1 MAQITPA
8 HRSLAHP
15 ALGSPLRSPL
25 RWVAALTLVVSAAVH
40 IPVTP
45 EHLEEAPYIGYLFIA
60 LTAVCFALAA
70 AVLLVDSMLVWAAG
84 GVVTA
89 LAVIAFVLSRTVGL
103 PQIED
108 DIGNWTEPLGI
119 AAITAETLTV
129 LLAVVALRRAEA
141 AVQAARQVR

>member
-1 MAQITPA
+1 MTQITPA

-45 EHLEEAPYIGYLFIA
+45 EHLQEAPYIGYLFVA
-60 LTAVCFALAA
+60 LTVVCFALALVIAVADTA
-70 AVLLVDSMLVWAAG
+70 AVWAVS

-89 LAVIAFVLSRTVGL
+89 LAVGAYLLSRSVAL
-103 PQIED
+103 PQIGD
-108 DIGNWTEPLGI
+108 DVGNWLEPLGVV
-119 AAITAETLTV
+119 AIVFEGLTAG
-129 LLAVVALRRAEA
+129 LAVAALRRARPRP
-141 AVQAARQVR
+141 ARG

>member
-1 MAQITPA
+1 MTQITPA

-45 EHLEEAPYIGYLFIA
+45 EHLEEAPYIGYLFVA
-60 LTAVCFALAA
+60 LTVVCFALALVIAVADTA
-70 AVLLVDSMLVWAAG
+70 AVWAVS

-89 LAVIAFVLSRTVGL
+89 LAVGAYLLSRSVAL
-103 PQIED
+103 PQIGD
-108 DIGNWTEPLGI
+108 DVGNWLEPLGVV
-119 AAITAETLTV
+119 AIVFEGLTAG
-129 LLAVVALRRAEA
+129 LAVAALRRARPRP
-141 AVQAARQVR
+141 ARG

>member
-1 MAQITPA
+1 MTQITPA

-25 RWVAALTLVVSAAVH
+25 RWVAALTLVVAGAVH

-60 LTAVCFALAA
+60 LTVVCFVLALMI
-70 AVLLVDSMLVWAAG
+70 AVADTTAVWAVS

-89 LAVIAFVLSRTVGL
+89 LAVGAYLLSRSVALPQIGDDVGNWLEPLGVVAIVFEGLTVGL
-103 PQIED
+103 
-108 DIGNWTEPLGI
+108 
-119 AAITAETLTV
+119 
-129 LLAVVALRRAEA
+129 AVAALRRARPLP
-141 AVQAARQVR
+141 ARA